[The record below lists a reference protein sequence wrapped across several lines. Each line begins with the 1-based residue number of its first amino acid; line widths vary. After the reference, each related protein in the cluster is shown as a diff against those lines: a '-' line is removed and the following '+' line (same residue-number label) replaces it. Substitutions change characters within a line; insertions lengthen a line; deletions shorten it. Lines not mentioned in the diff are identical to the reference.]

1 MLGPPTAGETTVG
14 EQKSNNVHMNLSVS
28 RDTFIKMR
36 TERDKSLGMPKL
48 ILPSIQVN
56 MRAGE
61 LPEPEE
67 NGVSYLKI
75 PLNSV

>member
-1 MLGPPTAGETTVG
+1 LG
-14 EQKSNNVHMNLSVS
+14 NNSWRAEEKQCS
-28 RDTFIKMR
+28 
-36 TERDKSLGMPKL
+36 PKL